1 MRKLLIAA
9 AALAALAIPA
19 SAPAEASHRDGW
31 NVGVGIHLSSGDRW
45 RGDRWRGRFAMA
57 RRLADDDWRGIALAR
72 RLALARPSRPPPRL
86 AQQLPALVVR
96 RLGLALRALALRR
109 AISLGAGA
117 ARPCFS
123 LPPAPPA
130 G

>member
-45 RGDRWRGRFAMA
+45 RGDRRWRDSRW
-57 RRLADDDWRGIALAR
+57 RDWRDDDWRWRGHSRWRDDR
-72 RLALARPSRPPPRL
+72 RWRGNRGRHLGWRNSCRRWWFDGWGWRC
-86 AQQLPALVVR
+86 VR
-96 RLGLALRALALRR
+96 WR
-109 AISLGAGA
+109 
-117 ARPCFS
+117 
-123 LPPAPPA
+123 
-130 G
+130 